1 MADLR
6 DMAAVILFCGGWRRQ
21 WLAQNAHFPE
31 MPLAKKKK
39 KNWRNTVRS
48 RDWSVLLFA
57 AKVLIAHAH
66 IGFMRVKKK
75 KKPQTDNFTK
85 KKEETAGMRFLFWN
99 WPRPS
104 LFFFISSLGCLWLH
118 FLDIRKLVRY
128 SFAFETNRI
137 APTFSLSFVI
147 IQIGAFKCRSDQ
159 LSQRLLRTAM
169 TKCSWPI
176 TNGLLFV
183 RGRTQGKGTTKTRK
197 SSFARVSLSSVPFC
211 CLLLTAFTTFCQGW
225 PSLLFLWVSTFS
237 FKDVQGFFSRSLV
250 FAFVAFIPPALAS
263 NWHRRCATRQWRW
276 PSRTFRI
283 SSTHT
288 RSFRLT
294 WANLTPVPSPRWPFN
309 LRSRL
314 VWLCPA
320 SFQLVILAAF
330 APAHET
336 LAVGKGFRGV
346 GRSDWLAPITRKTQR
361 ICRSDARRSIGFLQ
375 FVWPFVDLFP
385 SNRLHVIF
393 EWGTFEEDKLLEPSP
408 QLFFFVFSHSI
419 KRRSSF

>member
-75 KKPQTDNFTK
+75 RKNPKPTISRRKKKKPLECVFFF
-85 KKEETAGMRFLFWN
+85 EIGRVL
-99 WPRPS
+99 
-104 LFFFISSLGCLWLH
+104 LFFFLFRRLAAFDYIFSTSESWW
-118 FLDIRKLVRY
+118 DIRLRSKRTGL
-128 SFAFETNRI
+128 
-137 APTFSLSFVI
+137 PLPFSLSFVI

-183 RGRTQGKGTTKTRK
+183 RGRTEGKGTTETRR

-263 NWHRRCATRQWRW
+263 NWRCATRQWRW

-320 SFQLVILAAF
+320 SFQLVILSAF

-361 ICRSDARRSIGFLQ
+361 ICRSDVRRSIGFLQ